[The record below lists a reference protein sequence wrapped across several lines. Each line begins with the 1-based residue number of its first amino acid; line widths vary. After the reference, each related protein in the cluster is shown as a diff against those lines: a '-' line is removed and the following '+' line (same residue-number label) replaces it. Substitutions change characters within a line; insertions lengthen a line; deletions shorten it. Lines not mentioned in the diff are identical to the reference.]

1 MTDATPRLSLPLL
14 AAAQAQK
21 HVTHNEALVLLDRL
35 VHLVA
40 ADLRDAPPVAP
51 ADGAAYLV
59 GPAATG
65 AFAGHA
71 GALATFTDG
80 AWRFDAPAPG
90 WLCWLEAEAASVI
103 YDGTAWRDLK
113 PRSADRLGIGTMA
126 DATNRLAVASP
137 AVLLGHAG
145 SDVRVKINKAAAGDT
160 ASLLFQTGYAGR
172 AEIGTTGDDKLHVKV
187 SADGATGSEALVV
200 DPSTGRVGIGTA
212 MPGNVLQ
219 VNAASGAG
227 GLAIVGDG
235 VAAQATAFTYG
246 TSFPA
251 FNGRRARGSLAA
263 PAAVAAGDI
272 LMRFGA
278 GGHGATAMW
287 GSNSATV
294 QVTATEAWSDTNR
307 GAQIELSTIAEG
319 AGQSLLPRLV
329 VSAAGHS
336 QPGADNAYTLGT
348 ASARWSA
355 VWSAT
360 GVIQTSDARDKQVI
374 GPLPFAAA
382 MVDAVDP
389 VLFRWRIGGTRIE
402 PSPDE
407 TEIDADG
414 ETVATG
420 VPVHR
425 PGARAHAG
433 FLAQDLK
440 AALDATGIDFG
451 AWGLED
457 RDDADSRQWTRPDQ
471 LVAVL
476 WAALRQTRAEVAALR
491 EGAGAVS
498 AKVDANGSH

>member
-1 MTDATPRLSLPLL
+1 MTDATPRLALPLL

-21 HVTHNEALVLLDRL
+21 HVTHNEALAVLDRL

-40 ADLRDAPPVAP
+40 TDLRDAAP
-51 ADGAAYLV
+51 ASPAEGASHLV
-59 GPAATG
+59 GPAASG

-71 GALATFTDG
+71 GALATFADG
-80 AWRFDAPAPG
+80 AWRFDAPALG
-90 WLCWLEAEAASVI
+90 WLCWLEAEATAVVF
-103 YDGTAWRDLK
+103 DGTAWRDLK
-113 PRSADRLGIGTMA
+113 PRSADRLGIGTTA

-145 SDVRVKINKAAAGDT
+145 NDMRVKVNKAAAANT

-187 SADGATGSEALVV
+187 SADGSAWTDALVI
-200 DPSTGRVGIGTA
+200 DPATGRVGIGTA
-212 MPGNVLQ
+212 TPGNVLQ

-227 GLAIVGDG
+227 GITILGDG

-246 TSFPA
+246 ASFPA
-251 FNGRRARGSLAA
+251 FNGRRARGSVAA

-278 GGHGATAMW
+278 GGYGATAMW

-307 GAQIELSTIAEG
+307 GAQIELSTIADG

-329 VSAAGHS
+329 VAAAGHS

-348 ASARWSA
+348 SAARWSA

-374 GPLPFAAA
+374 GSLPFAAA
-382 MVDAVDP
+382 LVDAVDP
-389 VLFRWRIGGTRIE
+389 VLFRWHAGGTLIE

-414 ETVATG
+414 ETVPKMR
-420 VPVHR
+420 PVHR

-440 AALDATGIDFG
+440 AALDAAGTDFG

-476 WAALRQTRAEVAALR
+476 WAALRQTRADIAALR
-491 EGAGAVS
+491 EGAGAM
-498 AKVDANGSH
+498 